1 MNSLENYIRS
11 IPDFPIQ
18 GIIFRDI
25 TPLLEDAAG
34 LQDTVTQMV
43 ASVKSWGKIDV
54 VAAPEARGFIFAVP
68 LALALGAGFVPIR
81 KPGKLPFRTVSKSY
95 TLEYGTNI
103 VQMHED
109 AIRPGARVLLVD
121 DLLATG
127 GTMEAC
133 RELITEN
140 GGNVVGAAFLMEL
153 AGLNGRQVLK
163 TDNVSC
169 LITYPG
175 A

>member
-1 MNSLENYIRS
+1 MNALEKLIRS
-11 IPDFPIQ
+11 IPDFPIP

-25 TPLLEDAAG
+25 TPLLEDATG
-34 LQDTVTQMV
+34 LRDTITQLT
-43 ASVKSWGKIDV
+43 AAIASWGKIDI

-68 LALALGAGFVPIR
+68 LALEIGAGFVPIR

-140 GGNVVGAAFLMEL
+140 GGDVVGAAFLMEL
-153 AGLNGRQVLK
+153 AGLEGRRVLQ
-163 TDNVSC
+163 TDRIAC
-169 LITYPG
+169 LITYEG
-175 A
+175 T